1 MRSEACVM
9 LKFIRSLPL
18 TAKLAAII
26 VGINLISVAG
36 LASYTWKNESA
47 SMLKIAK
54 VGWSKDTAQFATL
67 AAGGV
72 KWGKADAVAETYA
85 LYRDD
90 AALNLVQF
98 AAYNAELK
106 LIDSWNRESIEGL
119 PTAEALAANAAA
131 RPEKLT
137 VNETALDA
145 GLVTMVSP
153 LPLDKSGKV
162 TGYVATTWSAE
173 TILAEARQK
182 ALITL
187 VLQATTIFV
196 AIIAFILSMRRLV
209 GRPLNVLSNRIT
221 TLQAGDLHTPV
232 VYQQNGDEIGF
243 LARALEGFRKD
254 AIETLEQRRIAEEQ
268 QVTISNERARNAALT
283 EASAATQALVMQKV
297 GQALELL
304 ANGDLNAKLDNLGP
318 DFEKL
323 RVDFNLMVDS
333 IADAISQIKNTSLAV
348 ESGAG
353 ELADQAE
360 QLARRTEQQ
369 AAALEETAAA
379 LDEVTSTVRNS
390 SGNAAQTG
398 SMVSEAKAEASLSAQ
413 VVRKAIGAM
422 DRIQQSSSQI
432 GQIIGVID
440 EIAFQTNL
448 LALNA
453 GVEAA
458 RAGEAGKGFAV
469 VAQEVRELAQRSA
482 NAAKEIKQLIN
493 ISNTEVSGGVALV
506 NQTGD
511 ALLKIEDQIARIN
524 DGIIDIVE
532 SYRQQ
537 SSGLQEINSAINSMD
552 QTTQQNAA
560 MVEET
565 TAACHE
571 LLSQSRV
578 MQGAADR
585 FRLQP
590 NQYMQG
596 STRRVA

>member
-1 MRSEACVM
+1 M

-36 LASYTWKNESA
+36 LASYTWMNESA

-333 IADAISQIKNTSLAV
+333 IAGAISQIKNTSLAV

>member
-36 LASYTWKNESA
+36 LASYTWMNESA

-196 AIIAFILSMRRLV
+196 AIIAFILSMRRLG
-209 GRPLNVLSNRIT
+209 GRPLNVLCKRIT
-221 TLQAGDLHTPV
+221 TWRAGELLVDAI
-232 VYQQNGDEIGF
+232 YQQNGDEIGF

-333 IADAISQIKNTSLAV
+333 IAGAISQIKNTSLAV

-511 ALLKIEDQIARIN
+511 ALLK
-524 DGIIDIVE
+524 
-532 SYRQQ
+532 Y
-537 SSGLQEINSAINSMD
+537 
-552 QTTQQNAA
+552 
-560 MVEET
+560 
-565 TAACHE
+565 
-571 LLSQSRV
+571 
-578 MQGAADR
+578 
-585 FRLQP
+585 
-590 NQYMQG
+590 
-596 STRRVA
+596 

>member
-1 MRSEACVM
+1 M

-18 TAKLAAII
+18 TAKLAALI
-26 VGINLISVAG
+26 VGINLVGMIG
-36 LASYTWKNESA
+36 LATYTWHSEST
-47 SMLKIAK
+47 SMLNIAK

-67 AAGGV
+67 ASGGV

-98 AAYNAELK
+98 SAYNAELK
-106 LIDSWNRESIEGL
+106 LIDSWNRNGIDGL
-119 PTAEALAANAAA
+119 PSAEALAKDVATRPDKIMVDQAAFA
-131 RPEKLT
+131 SGLIT
-137 VNETALDA
+137 V
-145 GLVTMVSP
+145 VSP
-153 LPLDKSGKV
+153 LPVDKAGKV
-162 TGYVATTWSAE
+162 TGYVATTWNAAA
-173 TILAEARQK
+173 ILAEARQK
-182 ALITL
+182 ALIAL
-187 VLQATTIFV
+187 CLQASGIV
-196 AIIAFILSMRRLV
+196 IAMIAFILSMRRLV
-209 GRPLNVLSNRIT
+209 GKPLNVLSHRISA
-221 TLQAGDLHTPV
+221 LQAGDLHTPV

-243 LARALEGFRKD
+243 LARALEGFRND
-254 AIETLEQRRIAEEQ
+254 AIATLEQQRLAEEQ
-268 QVTISNERARNAALT
+268 QVAINTERARNVALT
-283 EASAATQALVMQKV
+283 ESSAATQRLVMQKV
-297 GQALELL
+297 GRALEML
-304 ANGDLNAKLDNLGP
+304 AKGELNARLDDLGP

-323 RVDFNLMVDS
+323 RIDFNLMVES
-333 IADAISQIKNTSLAV
+333 ISDAISQIKISSVAV
-348 ESGAG
+348 ETGAG
-353 ELADQAE
+353 QLTDQAE

-379 LDEVTSTVRNS
+379 LDEVTGTVHNS
-390 SGNAAQTG
+390 SRNAQQTG
-398 SMVSEAKAEASLSAQ
+398 GLVSEAKAEANHSAQ

-422 DRIQQSSSQI
+422 DRIQNSSSQI
-432 GQIIGVID
+432 SQIIGVID

-482 NAAKEIKQLIN
+482 NAAKEIKQLIGV
-493 ISNTEVSGGVALV
+493 SNTEVSGGVALV

-511 ALLKIEDQIARIN
+511 ALLKIEDQISRIN
-524 DGIIDIVE
+524 DGIVSIVE

-537 SSGLQEINSAINSMD
+537 SAGLQEINTAINSMD

-565 TAACHE
+565 SAACHD

-578 MQGAADR
+578 LQGAADR
-585 FRLQP
+585 FRLELAHSAS
-590 NQYMQG
+590 G
-596 STRRVA
+596 SARRVA

>member
-1 MRSEACVM
+1 M
-9 LKFIRSLPL
+9 LTFIKSLPL
-18 TAKLAAII
+18 TAKLAALI
-26 VGINLISVAG
+26 VGINLAGMAG
-36 LASYTWKNESA
+36 LATYTWRSEST
-47 SMLKIAK
+47 SMLNMAKI
-54 VGWSKDTAQFATL
+54 GWSKDTAQFATL

-90 AALNLVQF
+90 AGLNLVQF
-98 AAYNAELK
+98 SAYNAELK
-106 LIDSWNRESIEGL
+106 LIDSWNRQGIEGL
-119 PTAEALAANAAA
+119 PTAEALAKDVAA
-131 RPEKLT
+131 RPDKLT
-137 VNETALDA
+137 VDEAALDA
-145 GLVTMVSP
+145 GLLTLVTP
-153 LPLDKSGKV
+153 LPLDKNGKV

-173 TILAEARQK
+173 TILAEARRK
-182 ALITL
+182 ALIAL
-187 VLQATTIFV
+187 GLQASAIFI

-209 GRPLNVLSNRIT
+209 GQPLHVLSHRIT
-221 TLQAGDLHTPV
+221 ALQAGDLHTPV

-243 LARALEGFRKD
+243 LARALEGFRND
-254 AIETLEQRRIAEEQ
+254 AIATLEQQRIAEEQ
-268 QVTISNERARNAALT
+268 QITISNERSRNAALT
-283 EASAATQALVMQKV
+283 EASAATQRLIMQKV
-297 GQALELL
+297 GQALEML
-304 ANGDLNAKLDNLGP
+304 AKGDLNAKLDDLGP

-323 RVDFNLMVDS
+323 RLDFNLMVDS
-333 IADAISQIKNTSLAV
+333 VAEAISEIKIASIAV
-348 ESGAG
+348 ETGAG
-353 ELADQAE
+353 QLADQTE

-379 LDEVTSTVRNS
+379 LDEVTTTVRTS
-390 SGNAAQTG
+390 SHNAEQTG
-398 SMVSEAKAEASLSAQ
+398 SMISEAKTEAHLSAQ

-422 DRIQQSSSQI
+422 DRIQNSSSQI

-482 NAAKEIKQLIN
+482 NAAKEIKHLIGV
-493 ISNTEVSGGVALV
+493 SNTEVSGGVALV

-511 ALLKIEDQIARIN
+511 ALLKIEDQISRIN
-524 DGIIDIVE
+524 DGIVSIVE

-537 SSGLQEINSAINSMD
+537 SSGLQEINGAINNMD
-552 QTTQQNAA
+552 HTTQQNAA

-565 TAACHE
+565 SAACHD

-578 MQGAADR
+578 MQGSADR
-585 FRLQP
+585 FRLEQTYSARGP
-590 NQYMQG
+590 A
-596 STRRVA
+596 RRVA